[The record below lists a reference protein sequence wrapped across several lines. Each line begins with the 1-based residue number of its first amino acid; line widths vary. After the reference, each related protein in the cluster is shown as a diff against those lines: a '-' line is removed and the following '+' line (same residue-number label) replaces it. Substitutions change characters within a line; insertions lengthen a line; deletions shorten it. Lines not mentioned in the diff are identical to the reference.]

1 MVGEIQT
8 WEAFD
13 PPQAGNSCK
22 QQIVTTFALNIN
34 LVIKDDKGSFVE
46 LINLSILGRGDGS
59 NKLISLI
66 HVHKPEQ
73 QQNKVDGPTL
83 KLTTSPLG
91 SQAPKDDD

>member
-83 KLTTSPLG
+83 KLTMSPLWG
-91 SQAPKDDD
+91 QAPKDDD